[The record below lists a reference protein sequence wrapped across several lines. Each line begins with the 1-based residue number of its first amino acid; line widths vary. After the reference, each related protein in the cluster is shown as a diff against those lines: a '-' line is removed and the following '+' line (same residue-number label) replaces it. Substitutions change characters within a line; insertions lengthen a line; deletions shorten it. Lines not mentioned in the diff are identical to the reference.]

1 MTRKVVTYISF
12 HFSVKMKR
20 IHFDGGT
27 QLASVQMGLSPGLEL
42 SMTYQLNVL
51 AIAVMCGGPALLQ
64 YEKLLIRVIGAAFD
78 TPLSKVILSLD
89 FVYIVSVVDLCILGM
104 ISSCCLR
111 RLVGWFFDCLENLP
125 YRWPWTVPV
134 DYGVNGPIQ
143 ME

>member
-27 QLASVQMGLSPGLEL
+27 QLASVQVGLSPGLEL

-51 AIAVMCGGPALLQ
+51 AIAVMCDGPALLQ
-64 YEKLLIRVIGAAFD
+64 YEKLLIQVIGAAFD
-78 TPLSKVILSLD
+78 APSYKVRLSLD
-89 FVYIVSVVDLCILGM
+89 FVYIVSVVDLCILGL

-111 RLVGWFFDCLENLP
+111 RLVGWFFDCLKNYHTDGHGLCH
-125 YRWPWTVPV
+125 
-134 DYGVNGPIQ
+134 
-143 ME
+143 